1 MRLLAIALIAATGL
15 SAGCAKKRD
24 AASLPPPPP
33 AEGLAQ
39 GEAGGAATGGGVGSV
54 GVPGGAG
61 AGTRADFIAQ
71 AGSDR
76 VLFALDS
83 YDLDDSA
90 RATLDAQAAWLARN
104 AQVRVTI
111 EGHADERGTREYN
124 LALGERRALAVR
136 DYLAARGVS
145 ASRMNTISYG
155 KERPEVEGSDEAAWA
170 RNRRAV
176 TVVPGGL
183 A

>member
-1 MRLLAIALIAATGL
+1 MRLLTIALIAGL
-15 SAGCAKKRD
+15 GLTAGCAKKRD

-33 AEGLAQ
+33 TEGMAT
-39 GEAGGAATGGGVGSV
+39 ADASGGTAGGVGSV
-54 GVPGGAG
+54 GVPGGPG
-61 AGTRADFIAQ
+61 AGTRADFVAQ

-76 VLFALDS
+76 VLFGLDS

-90 RATLDAQAAWLARN
+90 RSTLDAQAAWLARN
-104 AQVRVTI
+104 GQVRVTI

-145 ASRMNTISYG
+145 ATRMNTISYG
-155 KERPEVEGSDEAAWA
+155 KERPEVEGQDEGSWA

-176 TVVPGGL
+176 TVVPEGV

>member
-1 MRLLAIALIAATGL
+1 MMRVLALAMIAAL
-15 SAGCAKKRD
+15 SLTAGCARKRD

-33 AEGLAQ
+33 AEGLA
-39 GEAGGAATGGGVGSV
+39 EAGTGTGAGGVGQAS
-54 GVPGGAG
+54 VPGGG
-61 AGTRADFIAQ
+61 AGTRADFIAE

-83 YDLDDSA
+83 YELDDRA
-90 RATLDAQAAWLARN
+90 RAILDAQAAWLTRHR
-104 AQVRVTI
+104 QVRVTI

-136 DYLAARGVS
+136 DYLAARGVG
-145 ASRMNTISYG
+145 ANRMNVISYG
-155 KERPEVEGSDEAAWA
+155 KERPAVEGSDESAWA
-170 RNRRAV
+170 QNRRAV
-176 TVVPGGL
+176 TVVPDRL